1 MVKYNNMMKIGI
13 IGAGPS
19 GIFTAINLKN
29 ENNEVYLIDKNKE
42 IGKKL
47 AITGNGRCNITNIA
61 PYEDFLDN
69 IIRNRNF
76 MYSSFSKFDNYSLLD
91 FLSDNEIETV
101 VENRGKVFPKSMKST
116 DVIEM
121 FKDILL
127 EKKVKII
134 SNTEVESIKKS
145 NDFVVTTNKGEFDFD
160 YLVLATGGK
169 SYPKTGS
176 TGDGYTFAK
185 RLGHKIIDQTP
196 SLAPIH
202 ISDGFNI
209 KALNLRDV
217 TLNINTNDKAYS
229 EKGDLL
235 LTKRFLTGPITLKAQ
250 ARASRDEITDMWIDL
265 FPNYSYESLEGVL
278 LQLLNKNPKKNISNV
293 LKEIINESLA
303 ICILDRLEID
313 INTKANQLEK
323 EKRKALIDCLKCL
336 RFKAVNNTSFSSA
349 VVTSG
354 GIDVSEINPKT
365 MESKLVDGLYIVGE
379 LLDVDALTGGFN
391 LQIAF
396 TTGYAASLAIRE
408 RK

>member
-1 MVKYNNMMKIGI
+1 MMKIGI

-47 AITGNGRCNITNIA
+47 AITGNGRCNITNTA

-76 MYSSFSKFDNYSLLD
+76 IYSSFSKFDNYSLID
-91 FLSDNEIETV
+91 FLSDNGIDTV
-101 VENRGKVFPKSMKST
+101 VENDGKVFPKSMKST
-116 DVIEM
+116 DLIEM

-127 EKKVKII
+127 EKKVKFI
-134 SNTEVESIKKS
+134 SNTEVKIIKKS
-145 NDFVVTTNKGEFDFD
+145 SDFVVTTNKEEFKFD

-185 RLGHKIIDQTP
+185 RLGHKVIDQTP

-202 ISDGFNI
+202 IGDGFNI

-217 TLNINTNDKAYS
+217 TLNVNTINKSYS
-229 EKGDLL
+229 ERGDLL
-235 LTKRFLTGPITLKAQ
+235 LTNRFLTGPIALKVQ
-250 ARASRDEITDMWIDL
+250 ARASRDDITDMWIDL
-265 FPNYSYESLEGVL
+265 FPNYSYESLEEIL
-278 LQLLNKNPKKNISNV
+278 LELLIKNPKKNISNV

-303 ICILDRLEID
+303 ICILDRLDID

-323 EKRKALIDCLKCL
+323 ENRKALIDCLKYL
-336 RFKAVNNTSFSSA
+336 KFKAVNYTSFSSA

-354 GIDVSEINPKT
+354 GVDVSEINPKT

-408 RK
+408 RI

>member
-1 MVKYNNMMKIGI
+1 MMKIGI

-101 VENRGKVFPKSMKST
+101 VENGGKVFPKSMKST

-127 EKKVKII
+127 EKKVKFI
-134 SNTEVESIKKS
+134 SNTEAENIKKS
-145 NDFVVTTNKGEFDFD
+145 NYFVVTTNKGEFDFD

-217 TLNINTNDKAYS
+217 TLNVNTNDKAYS

-265 FPNYSYESLEGVL
+265 FPKYSYESLEGVL
-278 LQLLNKNPKKNISNV
+278 LQLLIKNPKKNISNV

-313 INTKANQLEK
+313 INTKANQLVK
-323 EKRKALIDCLKCL
+323 ENRKELIDCLKCL

-354 GIDVSEINPKT
+354 GVDVSEINPKT

>member
-1 MVKYNNMMKIGI
+1 MMKIGI

-29 ENNEVYLIDKNKE
+29 ENNEVYLIDKNNE

-61 PYEDFLDN
+61 PYEDFLDS

-76 MYSSFSKFDNYSLLD
+76 MYSSFSKFDNYSLID
-91 FLSDNEIETV
+91 FLSYNGIDTV
-101 VENRGKVFPKSMKST
+101 VEDDGKVFPKSMKST
-116 DVIEM
+116 DIIEM

-127 EKKVKII
+127 EKKVKFI
-134 SNTEVESIKKS
+134 SNTEVKSIKKS
-145 NDFVVTTNKGEFDFD
+145 NNFLVTTNKVEFDFD

-185 RLGHKIIDQTP
+185 GLGHKIIDQTP

-202 ISDGFNI
+202 MSDGFNI

-217 TLNINTNDKAYS
+217 TLNVNTINKSYS
-229 EKGDLL
+229 ERGDLL
-235 LTKRFLTGPITLKAQ
+235 LTNRFLTGPIALKVQ
-250 ARASRDEITDMWIDL
+250 ARSSRDEITDMWIDL
-265 FPNYSYESLEGVL
+265 FPNYSYESLEEIL
-278 LQLLNKNPKKNISNV
+278 LELLIKNPKKNISNV

-303 ICILDRLEID
+303 ICILDRLDID

-323 EKRKALIDCLKCL
+323 EKRKALIDSLKCL
-336 RFKAVNNTSFSSA
+336 KFKAVNNTSFSSA

-354 GIDVSEINPKT
+354 GVDVSEINPKT

-396 TTGYAASLAIRE
+396 TTG
-408 RK
+408 

>member
-1 MVKYNNMMKIGI
+1 MMKIGI

-91 FLSDNEIETV
+91 FLLDNEIETV
-101 VENRGKVFPKSMKST
+101 VENGGKVFPKSMKST

-127 EKKVKII
+127 EKKVKFI

-145 NDFVVTTNKGEFDFD
+145 NNFIVTTNKGEFDFD

-217 TLNINTNDKAYS
+217 TLNVNTNDKAYS

-265 FPNYSYESLEGVL
+265 FPKYSYGSLEGVL
-278 LQLLNKNPKKNISNV
+278 LQLLIKNPKKNISNV

-323 EKRKALIDCLKCL
+323 ENRKALIDCLKCL
-336 RFKAVNNTSFSSA
+336 RFKAVNNTSFNSA

-354 GIDVSEINPKT
+354 GVDVSEINPKT
-365 MESKLVDGLYIVGE
+365 MESKLVNGLYIVGE

>member
-1 MVKYNNMMKIGI
+1 MMKIGI

-101 VENRGKVFPKSMKST
+101 VENGGKVFPKSMKST

-127 EKKVKII
+127 EKKVKFI
-134 SNTEVESIKKS
+134 SNTEVKIIKKS
-145 NDFVVTTNKGEFDFD
+145 SDFVVTTNKEEFKFD

-185 RLGHKIIDQTP
+185 RLGHKVIDQTP

-202 ISDGFNI
+202 IGDGFNI

-217 TLNINTNDKAYS
+217 TLNVNTINKSYS
-229 EKGDLL
+229 ERGDLL
-235 LTKRFLTGPITLKAQ
+235 LTNRFLTGPIALKVQ
-250 ARASRDEITDMWIDL
+250 ARASRDDITDMWIDL
-265 FPNYSYESLEGVL
+265 FPNYSYESLEEIL
-278 LQLLNKNPKKNISNV
+278 LELLIKNPKKNISNV

-303 ICILDRLEID
+303 ICILDRLDID

-323 EKRKALIDCLKCL
+323 ENRKALIDCLKYL
-336 RFKAVNNTSFSSA
+336 KFKAVNYTSFSSA

-354 GIDVSEINPKT
+354 GVDVSEINPKT

-408 RK
+408 RI

>member
-1 MVKYNNMMKIGI
+1 MMKIGI

-101 VENRGKVFPKSMKST
+101 VENGGKVFPKSMKST

-121 FKDILL
+121 CKDILL
-127 EKKVKII
+127 EKKVKFI

-145 NDFVVTTNKGEFDFD
+145 NYFVVTTNKGEFDFD

-217 TLNINTNDKAYS
+217 TLNVNTNDKAYS

-265 FPNYSYESLEGVL
+265 FPKYSYESLEGVL
-278 LQLLNKNPKKNISNV
+278 LQLLIKNPKKNISNV

-313 INTKANQLEK
+313 INTKANQLERENRK
-323 EKRKALIDCLKCL
+323 ELIDCLKCL
-336 RFKAVNNTSFSSA
+336 RFKAANNTSFSSA

-354 GIDVSEINPKT
+354 GVDVSEINPKT

>member
-1 MVKYNNMMKIGI
+1 MMKIGI

-76 MYSSFSKFDNYSLLD
+76 MYSSFYKFDNYSLID
-91 FLSDNEIETV
+91 FLSDNGTDTV
-101 VENRGKVFPKSMKST
+101 VENDGKVFPKPMKST

-127 EKKVKII
+127 EKKVKFI
-134 SNTEVESIKKS
+134 SNTEVKSIKKS
-145 NDFVVTTNKGEFDFD
+145 NNFVVTTNKGEFEFD
-160 YLVLATGGK
+160 CLVLATGGK

-185 RLGHKIIDQTP
+185 GLGHKIIDQTP

-217 TLNINTNDKAYS
+217 TLNINTNGKAYS

-265 FPNYSYESLEGVL
+265 FPKYSYESLEGVF
-278 LQLLNKNPKKNISNV
+278 LQLLIKNPKKNISNV

-303 ICILDRLEID
+303 MCILDRLEID
-313 INTKANQLEK
+313 INIKANQLEK
-323 EKRKALIDCLKCL
+323 ENRKALIDCLKCL
-336 RFKAVNNTSFSSA
+336 RFKAVKNTSFNSA

-354 GIDVSEINPKT
+354 GVDVSEINPKT

-396 TTGYAASLAIRE
+396 TTAYAASLAIRE

>member
-1 MVKYNNMMKIGI
+1 MMKIGI

-101 VENRGKVFPKSMKST
+101 VENGGKVFPKSMKST

-127 EKKVKII
+127 EKKVKFI

-145 NDFVVTTNKGEFDFD
+145 NNFIVTTNKGEFDFD

-217 TLNINTNDKAYS
+217 TLNVNTNDKAYS

-265 FPNYSYESLEGVL
+265 FPKYSYGSLEGVL
-278 LQLLNKNPKKNISNV
+278 LQLLIKNPKKNISNV

-323 EKRKALIDCLKCL
+323 ENRKALIDCLKCL
-336 RFKAVNNTSFSSA
+336 RFKAVNNTSFNSA

-354 GIDVSEINPKT
+354 GVDVSEINPKT
-365 MESKLVDGLYIVGE
+365 MESKLVNGLYIVGE

>member
-1 MVKYNNMMKIGI
+1 MKIGI

-101 VENRGKVFPKSMKST
+101 VENGGKVFPKSMKST

-217 TLNINTNDKAYS
+217 TLNVNTNDKTYS

-250 ARASRDEITDMWIDL
+250 ARASKDEITDMWIDL

-323 EKRKALIDCLKCL
+323 ENRKALIDCLKCL

>member
-1 MVKYNNMMKIGI
+1 MMKIGI

-76 MYSSFSKFDNYSLLD
+76 MYSSFSKFDNYSLID
-91 FLSDNEIETV
+91 FFSDNGIDTV
-101 VENRGKVFPKSMKST
+101 VENDGKVFPKSMKST
-116 DVIEM
+116 DIIEM

-127 EKKVKII
+127 EKKVKFI
-134 SNTEVESIKKS
+134 SNTEVKSIKKS
-145 NDFVVTTNKGEFDFD
+145 SDFVVTTNKEEFEFD

-185 RLGHKIIDQTP
+185 RLGHKVIDQTP

-202 ISDGFNI
+202 IGDGFNI

-217 TLNINTNDKAYS
+217 TLNVNANDKLYS

-235 LTKRFLTGPITLKAQ
+235 LTNRFLTGPIALKVQ
-250 ARASRDEITDMWIDL
+250 ARASGDDITDMWIDL
-265 FPNYSYESLEGVL
+265 FPKYGYDTLEDIFLEL
-278 LQLLNKNPKKNISNV
+278 LIKNPKKNISNV

-303 ICILDRLEID
+303 ICILDRLDID

-323 EKRKALIDCLKCL
+323 ENRKALIDCLKCF
-336 RFKAVNNTSFSSA
+336 RFKAIKNTSFSSA

-354 GIDVSEINPKT
+354 GVDVAEINPKT

-408 RK
+408 RI

>member
-1 MVKYNNMMKIGI
+1 MIKIGI

-29 ENNEVYLIDKNKE
+29 ENNDVYLIDKNKE

-101 VENRGKVFPKSMKST
+101 VENDGKVFPKSMKST
-116 DVIEM
+116 DIIEM
-121 FKDILL
+121 FEDILL
-127 EKKVKII
+127 EKKVKFI

-145 NDFVVTTNKGEFDFD
+145 NDFLVTTNKGEFDFD

-217 TLNINTNDKAYS
+217 ALNINTNDKAYS
-229 EKGDLL
+229 EEGDLL

-265 FPNYSYESLEGVL
+265 SPKYSYESLEGVL
-278 LQLLNKNPKKNISNV
+278 LQLLIKNPKKNISNV

-323 EKRKALIDCLKCL
+323 ENRKALIDCLKGL
-336 RFKAVNNTSFSSA
+336 RFKAVNNTRFSSA

-354 GIDVSEINPKT
+354 GVDVSEINPKT

>member
-1 MVKYNNMMKIGI
+1 MMKIGI

-101 VENRGKVFPKSMKST
+101 VENGGKVFPKSRKST
-116 DVIEM
+116 EVIEM

-127 EKKVKII
+127 EKKVKFI

-145 NDFVVTTNKGEFDFD
+145 NNFIVTTNKGEFDFD

-217 TLNINTNDKAYS
+217 TLNVNTNDKAYT

-250 ARASRDEITDMWIDL
+250 ARASRDEITDIWIDL
-265 FPNYSYESLEGVL
+265 FPKYSYESLEGVL
-278 LQLLNKNPKKNISNV
+278 LQLLIKNPKKNISNV

-323 EKRKALIDCLKCL
+323 ENRKALIDCLKCI

-354 GIDVSEINPKT
+354 GVDLSEINPKT

>member
-1 MVKYNNMMKIGI
+1 MMKIGI

-47 AITGNGRCNITNIA
+47 AITGNGRCNITNTA

-76 MYSSFSKFDNYSLLD
+76 IYSSFSKFDNYSLID
-91 FLSDNEIETV
+91 FLSDNGIDTV
-101 VENRGKVFPKSMKST
+101 VENDGKVFPKSMKST
-116 DVIEM
+116 DLIEM

-127 EKKVKII
+127 EKKVKFI
-134 SNTEVESIKKS
+134 SNTEVKIIKKS
-145 NDFVVTTNKGEFDFD
+145 SDFVVTTNKEEFKFD

-185 RLGHKIIDQTP
+185 RLGHKVIDQTP

-202 ISDGFNI
+202 IGDGFNI

-217 TLNINTNDKAYS
+217 TLNVNTINKSYS
-229 EKGDLL
+229 ERGDLL
-235 LTKRFLTGPITLKAQ
+235 LTNRFLTGPIALKVQ
-250 ARASRDEITDMWIDL
+250 ARASRDDITDMWIDL
-265 FPNYSYESLEGVL
+265 FPNYSYESLEEIL
-278 LQLLNKNPKKNISNV
+278 LELLIKNPKKNISNV

-303 ICILDRLEID
+303 ICILDRLDID

-323 EKRKALIDCLKCL
+323 ENRKALIDCLKYL
-336 RFKAVNNTSFSSA
+336 KFKAVNYTSFSSA

-354 GIDVSEINPKT
+354 GVDVSEINPKT

-408 RK
+408 RIWII

>member
-1 MVKYNNMMKIGI
+1 MIKIGI

-29 ENNEVYLIDKNKE
+29 ENNEVYLIDKNND

-47 AITGNGRCNITNIA
+47 SITGNGRCNITNIA
-61 PYEDFLDN
+61 PYEEFLDN
-69 IIRNRNF
+69 IIRNRSF
-76 MYSSFSKFDNYSLLD
+76 MYSSFSKFDNYSLLN
-91 FLSDNEIETV
+91 FLSDNGIDTI
-101 VENRGKVFPKSMKST
+101 VENDGKVFPKSMKST
-116 DVIEM
+116 DVIDM
-121 FKDILL
+121 FKVFLL
-127 EKKVKII
+127 RKGVRFI
-134 SNTEVESIKKS
+134 SNTNVRSIKKS
-145 NDFVVTTNKGEFDFD
+145 SDFVVNTNKGNFKFD

-185 RLGHKIIDQTP
+185 RLGHKIKDQTP

-217 TLNINTNDKAYS
+217 TLNINTNDKTYS

-235 LTKRFLTGPITLKAQ
+235 LTKIVLTGPITLKTQ
-250 ARASRDEITDMWIDL
+250 ARASRDKITDMWIDL

-278 LQLLNKNPKKNISNV
+278 LQLLIKNPKKNISNV

-303 ICILDRLEID
+303 ICILDRLGID

-323 EKRKALIDCLKCL
+323 DNRKALIDCLKYL

-354 GIDVSEINPKT
+354 GVDVSEINPKT

>member
-1 MVKYNNMMKIGI
+1 MMRIGI

-69 IIRNRNF
+69 IIRNRSF

-101 VENRGKVFPKSMKST
+101 VENGGKVFPKSLKST

-121 FKDILL
+121 FEDILL
-127 EKKVKII
+127 EKKVKLI

-145 NDFVVTTNKGEFDFD
+145 NNFIVTTNKGEFDFD

-169 SYPKTGS
+169 SYPRTGS

-217 TLNINTNDKAYS
+217 TLNVSTNDKAYS

-265 FPNYSYESLEGVL
+265 FPKYSYESLEGVL
-278 LQLLNKNPKKNISNV
+278 LQLLIKNPKKNISNV

-303 ICILDRLEID
+303 MCILNRLEID
-313 INTKANQLEK
+313 INIKANQLEK
-323 EKRKALIDCLKCL
+323 ENRKALIDCLKCL
-336 RFKAVNNTSFSSA
+336 RFKAVNNTSFNSA

-354 GIDVSEINPKT
+354 GVDVSEINPKT
-365 MESKLVDGLYIVGE
+365 MESKLVNGLYIVGE

-408 RK
+408 RRWII

>member
-1 MVKYNNMMKIGI
+1 MMRIGI

-101 VENRGKVFPKSMKST
+101 VENGGKVFPKSMKST
-116 DVIEM
+116 EVIEM

-127 EKKVKII
+127 EKKVKFI
-134 SNTEVESIKKS
+134 SNTKVESIKKS
-145 NDFVVTTNKGEFDFD
+145 NYFVVTTNKGEFDFD

-217 TLNINTNDKAYS
+217 TLNVNTNDKAYS

-265 FPNYSYESLEGVL
+265 FPKYSYESLEGVL
-278 LQLLNKNPKKNISNV
+278 LQLLIKNPKKNISNV

-323 EKRKALIDCLKCL
+323 ENRKALIDCLKCL
-336 RFKAVNNTSFSSA
+336 RFKAVNNTSFNSA

-354 GIDVSEINPKT
+354 GVDVSEINPKT

-379 LLDVDALTGGFN
+379 LLDVDALTDGFN

>member
-1 MVKYNNMMKIGI
+1 MMKIGI

-101 VENRGKVFPKSMKST
+101 VENGGKVFPKSRKST
-116 DVIEM
+116 EVIEV
-121 FKDILL
+121 FEDILL
-127 EKKVKII
+127 EKKVKFI

-145 NDFVVTTNKGEFDFD
+145 NNFIVTTNKGEFDFD

-217 TLNINTNDKAYS
+217 TLNVNTNDKAYS

-265 FPNYSYESLEGVL
+265 FPKYSYESLEGVL
-278 LQLLNKNPKKNISNV
+278 LQLLINNPKKNISNV

-303 ICILDRLEID
+303 MCILDRLEID

-323 EKRKALIDCLKCL
+323 ENRKALIDCLKCL

-354 GIDVSEINPKT
+354 GVDLSEINPKT

>member
-1 MVKYNNMMKIGI
+1 MMKIGI

-69 IIRNRNF
+69 IIRNRSF

-101 VENRGKVFPKSMKST
+101 VENGGKVFPKSIKST

-127 EKKVKII
+127 EKKVKFI

-145 NDFVVTTNKGEFDFD
+145 NYFVVTTNKGEFDFD

-217 TLNINTNDKAYS
+217 TLNVNTNDKAYS

-265 FPNYSYESLEGVL
+265 FPKYSYESLEGVL
-278 LQLLNKNPKKNISNV
+278 LQLLIKNPKKNISNV

-303 ICILDRLEID
+303 MCILDRLEID

-323 EKRKALIDCLKCL
+323 ENRKALIDCLKCL
-336 RFKAVNNTSFSSA
+336 RFKAVNNTSFNSA

-354 GIDVSEINPKT
+354 GVDVSEINPKT

>member
-1 MVKYNNMMKIGI
+1 MMKIGI

-101 VENRGKVFPKSMKST
+101 VENGGKVFLKSMKST

-217 TLNINTNDKAYS
+217 TLNINTNDKTYS

-250 ARASRDEITDMWIDL
+250 ARASRDKITDMWIDL
-265 FPNYSYESLEGVL
+265 FPKYSYESLEGVL
-278 LQLLNKNPKKNISNV
+278 LQLLIENPKKNISNV

-323 EKRKALIDCLKCL
+323 ENRKALIDCLKCL

-354 GIDVSEINPKT
+354 GVDVSDINPKT

>member
-1 MVKYNNMMKIGI
+1 MMRIGI

-101 VENRGKVFPKSMKST
+101 VENGGKVFPKSMKST
-116 DVIEM
+116 EVIEM

-127 EKKVKII
+127 EKKVKFI
-134 SNTEVESIKKS
+134 SNTKVESIKKS
-145 NDFVVTTNKGEFDFD
+145 NYFVVTTNKGEFDFD

-217 TLNINTNDKAYS
+217 TLNVNTNDKAYS

-265 FPNYSYESLEGVL
+265 FPKYSYESLEGVL
-278 LQLLNKNPKKNISNV
+278 LQLLIKNPKKNISNV

-323 EKRKALIDCLKCL
+323 ENRKALIDCLKCL
-336 RFKAVNNTSFSSA
+336 RFKAVNNTSFNSA

-354 GIDVSEINPKT
+354 GVDVSEINPKT
-365 MESKLVDGLYIVGE
+365 MESKLVNGLYIVGE

-408 RK
+408 RR

>member
-1 MVKYNNMMKIGI
+1 MMKIGI

-101 VENRGKVFPKSMKST
+101 VENDGKVFPKSMKST
-116 DVIEM
+116 DIIEM
-121 FKDILL
+121 FEDILL
-127 EKKVKII
+127 EKKVKFI

-145 NDFVVTTNKGEFDFD
+145 NDFLVTTNKGEFDFD

-217 TLNINTNDKAYS
+217 TLNVNTNDKAYS
-229 EKGDLL
+229 EEGDLL
-235 LTKRFLTGPITLKAQ
+235 LTNRFLTGPIALKVQ
-250 ARASRDEITDMWIDL
+250 ARASRDDITDMWIDL
-265 FPNYSYESLEGVL
+265 FPNYSNNTLEDIFLEL
-278 LQLLNKNPKKNISNV
+278 LMKNPKKNISNV

-303 ICILDRLEID
+303 ICILDRLDID
-313 INTKANQLEK
+313 INIKANQLEK
-323 EKRKALIDCLKCL
+323 ENRKALIDCLKCL

-354 GIDVSEINPKT
+354 GVDVSEINPKT

-391 LQIAF
+391 LQFAF
-396 TTGYAASLAIRE
+396 TTGYAASFAIRE
-408 RK
+408 RI

>member
-1 MVKYNNMMKIGI
+1 MMKIGI

-101 VENRGKVFPKSMKST
+101 VENGGKVFPKSMKST

-217 TLNINTNDKAYS
+217 TLNVNTNDKTYS

-250 ARASRDEITDMWIDL
+250 ARASKDEITDMLIDL

-323 EKRKALIDCLKCL
+323 ENRKALIDCLKCL

>member
-1 MVKYNNMMKIGI
+1 MMRIGI

-69 IIRNRNF
+69 IIRNRSF

-101 VENRGKVFPKSMKST
+101 VENGGKVFPKSLKST

-121 FKDILL
+121 FEDILL
-127 EKKVKII
+127 EKKVKLI

-145 NDFVVTTNKGEFDFD
+145 NNFIVTTNKGEFDFD

-169 SYPKTGS
+169 SYPRTGS

-217 TLNINTNDKAYS
+217 TLNVSTNDKAYS

-265 FPNYSYESLEGVL
+265 FPKYSYESLEGVL
-278 LQLLNKNPKKNISNV
+278 LQLLIKNPKKNISNV

-323 EKRKALIDCLKCL
+323 ENRKALIDCLKCL
-336 RFKAVNNTSFSSA
+336 RFKTVNNTSFSSA

-354 GIDVSEINPKT
+354 GVDVSEINPKT

-396 TTGYAASLAIRE
+396 TTGYAANLAIRE

>member
-1 MVKYNNMMKIGI
+1 MMKIGI

-101 VENRGKVFPKSMKST
+101 VENGGKVFPKSMKST

-217 TLNINTNDKAYS
+217 TLNVNTNDKTYS

-250 ARASRDEITDMWIDL
+250 ARASKDEITDMWIDL

-323 EKRKALIDCLKCL
+323 ENRKALIDCLKCL

>member
-1 MVKYNNMMKIGI
+1 MMKIGI

-91 FLSDNEIETV
+91 FLSDNDIETV
-101 VENRGKVFPKSMKST
+101 VENGGKVFPKSMKST
-116 DVIEM
+116 EVIEV
-121 FKDILL
+121 FEDILL
-127 EKKVKII
+127 EKKVKFI

-145 NDFVVTTNKGEFDFD
+145 NNFIVTTNKGEFDFD

-217 TLNINTNDKAYS
+217 TLNVNTNDKAYS

-265 FPNYSYESLEGVL
+265 FPKYSYESLEGVL
-278 LQLLNKNPKKNISNV
+278 LQLLINNPKKNISNV

-303 ICILDRLEID
+303 MCILDRLEID

-323 EKRKALIDCLKCL
+323 ENRKALIDCLKCL

-354 GIDVSEINPKT
+354 GVDLSEINPKT

-396 TTGYAASLAIRE
+396 TTAYAASLAIRE

>member
-1 MVKYNNMMKIGI
+1 MMKIGI

-47 AITGNGRCNITNIA
+47 AITGNGRCNITNTA

-76 MYSSFSKFDNYSLLD
+76 IYSSFSKFDNYSLID
-91 FLSDNEIETV
+91 FLSDNGIDTV
-101 VENRGKVFPKSMKST
+101 VENDGKVFPKSMKST

-127 EKKVKII
+127 EKKVKFI
-134 SNTEVESIKKS
+134 SNTEVKIIKKS
-145 NDFVVTTNKGEFDFD
+145 SDFVVTTNKEEFKFD

-185 RLGHKIIDQTP
+185 RLGHKVIDQTP

-202 ISDGFNI
+202 IGDGFNI

-217 TLNINTNDKAYS
+217 TLNVNTINKSYS
-229 EKGDLL
+229 ERGDLL
-235 LTKRFLTGPITLKAQ
+235 LTNRFLTGPIALKVQ
-250 ARASRDEITDMWIDL
+250 ARASRDDITDMWIDL
-265 FPNYSYESLEGVL
+265 FPNYSYESLEEIL
-278 LQLLNKNPKKNISNV
+278 LELLIKNPKKNISNV

-303 ICILDRLEID
+303 ICILDRLDID

-323 EKRKALIDCLKCL
+323 ENRKALIDCLKYL
-336 RFKAVNNTSFSSA
+336 KFKAVNYTSFSSA

-354 GIDVSEINPKT
+354 GVDVSEINPKT

-408 RK
+408 RI

>member
-1 MVKYNNMMKIGI
+1 MMKIGI

-69 IIRNRNF
+69 IIRNRDF
-76 MYSSFSKFDNYSLLD
+76 MYSSFSKFDNYSLID
-91 FLSDNEIETV
+91 FFSDNGIDTV
-101 VENRGKVFPKSMKST
+101 GENDGKVFPKSMKST
-116 DVIEM
+116 DIIEM

-127 EKKVKII
+127 EKKVKLI
-134 SNTEVESIKKS
+134 SNTEVKSIKKS
-145 NDFVVTTNKGEFDFD
+145 NKFVVTTNKEEFEFDC
-160 YLVLATGGK
+160 LVLATGGK

-185 RLGHKIIDQTP
+185 RLGHQIIDQTP

-202 ISDGFNI
+202 ISNGFNI

-217 TLNINTNDKAYS
+217 TLNVNANDKLYS
-229 EKGDLL
+229 ERGDLL
-235 LTKRFLTGPITLKAQ
+235 LTNRFLTGPIALKVQ
-250 ARASRDEITDMWIDL
+250 ARSSRDEITDMWIDL
-265 FPNYSYESLEGVL
+265 FPKYSYDTLEDIFLEL
-278 LQLLNKNPKKNISNV
+278 LIKNPKKNISNV

-303 ICILDRLEID
+303 ICILDRLDID

-323 EKRKALIDCLKCL
+323 ENRKALIDCLKSL
-336 RFKAVNNTSFSSA
+336 RFKAIKNTSFSSA

-354 GIDVSEINPKT
+354 GVDVSEINPKT

-408 RK
+408 RI

>member
-1 MVKYNNMMKIGI
+1 MMKIGI

-101 VENRGKVFPKSMKST
+101 VENGGKVFPKSMKST
-116 DVIEM
+116 EVIEV
-121 FKDILL
+121 FEDILL
-127 EKKVKII
+127 EKKVKFI

-145 NDFVVTTNKGEFDFD
+145 NNFIVTTNKGEFDFD

-217 TLNINTNDKAYS
+217 TLNVNTNDKAYS

-265 FPNYSYESLEGVL
+265 FPKYSYESLEGVL
-278 LQLLNKNPKKNISNV
+278 LQLLIKNPKKNISNV

-303 ICILDRLEID
+303 MCILDRLEID

-323 EKRKALIDCLKCL
+323 ENRKALIDCLKCL

-354 GIDVSEINPKT
+354 GVDVSEINPKT

-408 RK
+408 RKWII

>member
-1 MVKYNNMMKIGI
+1 MMRIGI

-101 VENRGKVFPKSMKST
+101 VENGGKVFPKSMKST
-116 DVIEM
+116 EVIEM

-127 EKKVKII
+127 EKKVKFI
-134 SNTEVESIKKS
+134 SNTKVESIKKS
-145 NDFVVTTNKGEFDFD
+145 NYFVVTTNKGEFDFD

-217 TLNINTNDKAYS
+217 TLNVNTNDKAYS

-265 FPNYSYESLEGVL
+265 FPKYSYESLEGVL
-278 LQLLNKNPKKNISNV
+278 LQLLIKNSKKNISNV

-303 ICILDRLEID
+303 MCILDRLEID
-313 INTKANQLEK
+313 SNTKANQLEK
-323 EKRKALIDCLKCL
+323 ENRKALIDCLKCL
-336 RFKAVNNTSFSSA
+336 RFKAVNNTSFNSA
-349 VVTSG
+349 IVTSG
-354 GIDVSEINPKT
+354 GVDVSEINPKT

>member
-1 MVKYNNMMKIGI
+1 MMKIGI

-101 VENRGKVFPKSMKST
+101 VENGGKVFPKSMKST
-116 DVIEM
+116 EVIEV
-121 FKDILL
+121 FEDILL
-127 EKKVKII
+127 EKKVKFI

-145 NDFVVTTNKGEFDFD
+145 NYFVVTTNKGEFDFD

-217 TLNINTNDKAYS
+217 TLNVNTNDKAYS

-265 FPNYSYESLEGVL
+265 FPKYSYESLEGVL
-278 LQLLNKNPKKNISNV
+278 LQLLINNPKKNISNV

-303 ICILDRLEID
+303 MCILDRLEID

-323 EKRKALIDCLKCL
+323 ENRKALIDCLKCL

-354 GIDVSEINPKT
+354 GVDLSEINPKT

>member
-1 MVKYNNMMKIGI
+1 MMKIGI

-101 VENRGKVFPKSMKST
+101 VENGGKVFPKSRKST
-116 DVIEM
+116 EVIEV
-121 FKDILL
+121 FEDILL
-127 EKKVKII
+127 EKKVKFI

-145 NDFVVTTNKGEFDFD
+145 NNFIVTTNKGEFDFD

-217 TLNINTNDKAYS
+217 TLNVNTNDKAYS

-265 FPNYSYESLEGVL
+265 FPKYSYGSLEGVL
-278 LQLLNKNPKKNISNV
+278 LQLLIKNPKKNISNV

-323 EKRKALIDCLKCL
+323 ENRKALIDYLKCL
-336 RFKAVNNTSFSSA
+336 RFKAVNNTSFNSA

-354 GIDVSEINPKT
+354 GVDVSEINPKT

>member
-1 MVKYNNMMKIGI
+1 MMKIGI

-101 VENRGKVFPKSMKST
+101 VENGGKVFPKSMKST

-127 EKKVKII
+127 EKKVKFI

-145 NDFVVTTNKGEFDFD
+145 NNFIVTTNKGEFDFD
-160 YLVLATGGK
+160 CLVLATGGK

-185 RLGHKIIDQTP
+185 RLGHKIIVQTP

-217 TLNINTNDKAYS
+217 TLNVNTNDKAYS

-265 FPNYSYESLEGVL
+265 FPKYSYESLEGVL
-278 LQLLNKNPKKNISNV
+278 LQLLIKNPKKNISNV

-313 INTKANQLEK
+313 INTKANQLERENRK
-323 EKRKALIDCLKCL
+323 ELIDCLKCL

-354 GIDVSEINPKT
+354 GVDVSEINPKT

>member
-1 MVKYNNMMKIGI
+1 MMKIGI

-101 VENRGKVFPKSMKST
+101 VENGGKVFPKSMKST

-127 EKKVKII
+127 EKKVKFI

-145 NDFVVTTNKGEFDFD
+145 NYFVVTTNKGEFDFD

-217 TLNINTNDKAYS
+217 TLNVNTNDKAYS

-265 FPNYSYESLEGVL
+265 FPKYSYESLEGVL
-278 LQLLNKNPKKNISNV
+278 LQLLIKNPKKNISNV

-303 ICILDRLEID
+303 VCILDRLEID
-313 INTKANQLEK
+313 INTKANQLERENRK
-323 EKRKALIDCLKCL
+323 ELIDCLKCL

-354 GIDVSEINPKT
+354 GVDVSEINPKT

>member
-1 MVKYNNMMKIGI
+1 MMKIGI

-101 VENRGKVFPKSMKST
+101 VENGGKVFPKSMKST

-160 YLVLATGGK
+160 YLVLAPGGK

-217 TLNINTNDKAYS
+217 TLNVNTNDKTYS

-250 ARASRDEITDMWIDL
+250 ARASKDEITDMWIDL

-323 EKRKALIDCLKCL
+323 ENRKALIDCLKCL

>member
-1 MVKYNNMMKIGI
+1 MMKIGI

-101 VENRGKVFPKSMKST
+101 VENGGKVFPKSMKST
-116 DVIEM
+116 EVIEV
-121 FKDILL
+121 FEDILL
-127 EKKVKII
+127 EKKVKFI

-145 NDFVVTTNKGEFDFD
+145 NNFIVTTNKGEFDFD

-217 TLNINTNDKAYS
+217 TLNVNTNDKAYS

-265 FPNYSYESLEGVL
+265 FPKYSYESLEGVL
-278 LQLLNKNPKKNISNV
+278 LELLIKNPKKDISNV

-303 ICILDRLEID
+303 ICILDRLDID

-323 EKRKALIDCLKCL
+323 ENRKALIDCLKCL
-336 RFKAVNNTSFSSA
+336 RFKVVNNTSFNSA

-354 GIDVSEINPKT
+354 GVDVSEINPKT

>member
-1 MVKYNNMMKIGI
+1 MMKIGI

-47 AITGNGRCNITNIA
+47 AITGNGRCNITNTA

-76 MYSSFSKFDNYSLLD
+76 IYSSFSKFDNYSLID
-91 FLSDNEIETV
+91 FLSDNGIDTV
-101 VENRGKVFPKSMKST
+101 VENDGKVFPKSMKST
-116 DVIEM
+116 DLIEM

-127 EKKVKII
+127 EKKVKFI
-134 SNTEVESIKKS
+134 SNTEVKIIKKS
-145 NDFVVTTNKGEFDFD
+145 SDFVVTTNKEEFKFD

-185 RLGHKIIDQTP
+185 RLGHKVIDQTP

-202 ISDGFNI
+202 IGDGFNI

-217 TLNINTNDKAYS
+217 TLNVNTINKSYS
-229 EKGDLL
+229 ERGDLL
-235 LTKRFLTGPITLKAQ
+235 LTNRFLTGPIALKVQ
-250 ARASRDEITDMWIDL
+250 ARASRDDITDMWIDL

-278 LQLLNKNPKKNISNV
+278 LQLLIKNPKKNISNV

-303 ICILDRLEID
+303 ICILDRLDID

-323 EKRKALIDCLKCL
+323 ENRKALIDCLKYL
-336 RFKAVNNTSFSSA
+336 KFKAVNYTSFSSA

-354 GIDVSEINPKT
+354 GVDVSEINPKT

-408 RK
+408 RI

>member
-1 MVKYNNMMKIGI
+1 MMKIGI

-101 VENRGKVFPKSMKST
+101 VENDGKVFPKSMKST
-116 DVIEM
+116 DIIEM
-121 FKDILL
+121 FEDILL
-127 EKKVKII
+127 EKKVKFI

-145 NDFVVTTNKGEFDFD
+145 NYFVVTTNKGEFDFD

-185 RLGHKIIDQTP
+185 RLGHKIIDQIP
-196 SLAPIH
+196 SLVPIH

-217 TLNINTNDKAYS
+217 TLNVNTNDKAYS

-265 FPNYSYESLEGVL
+265 FPKYSYESLEGVL
-278 LQLLNKNPKKNISNV
+278 LQLLIKNPKKNISNV

-303 ICILDRLEID
+303 MCILDRLEID

-323 EKRKALIDCLKCL
+323 ENRKALIDCLKCL
-336 RFKAVNNTSFSSA
+336 RFKAINNTSFNSA

-354 GIDVSEINPKT
+354 GVDVSEINPKT